1 MQSTLKKMK
10 MKTSKIIFNV
20 LLAGLAIH
28 LFYSN
33 TDLLVSAQK
42 LILETNLN
50 FYEKLWKAIFALSY
64 SVITITILYL
74 YPKMWLIV
82 WVAFLDGF
90 GIYLKYNVYQN
101 YYILFTSVYFG
112 LYTFTIVVSSGLIRS
127 KQLINNE
134 LNTYNHTKFV
144 NNSVNI
150 ENEIKEI
157 VNEKNETNNEILIR
171 LKKQKIKVQNSINR
185 LRNEQTKNERKN
197 ELKKIEKEILSIEN

>member
-1 MQSTLKKMK
+1 